1 MTTKA
6 SEGELQFPGEIK
18 RGDNGAAVK
27 RVQEWLCLHEVH
39 VGIDNGFGP
48 ATETA
53 AKQFQSE
60 NGLPSTGVVN
70 QPTFDALVQPMRNAL
85 QDVQPDGKSLGE
97 LVVAYARQHLAQR
110 PMEEGGDNRGPW
122 VRLYMDGEDGVDEK
136 WCAGFATFILN
147 QACATLNQKP
157 PVRRAFACDRIADDA
172 DDKGILKKRP
182 SKPGDL
188 FLVLRSNGTHAHI
201 GIVTGVGQEAFQTI
215 EGNTNDDGS
224 ANGFEVAARTRGYDA
239 KQFVVI

>member
-1 MTTKA
+1 MTTKV

-53 AKQFQSE
+53 VKQFQSE
-60 NGLPSTGVVN
+60 SGLPSTGIVN

-85 QDVQPDGKSLGE
+85 QDIQPDGKSLGE
-97 LVVAYARQHLAQR
+97 LVVAYAQQHLAER

-122 VRLYMDGEDGVDEK
+122 VRLYMDGIDGVDEK
-136 WCAGFATFILN
+136 
-147 QACATLNQKP
+147 
-157 PVRRAFACDRIADDA
+157 
-172 DDKGILKKRP
+172 
-182 SKPGDL
+182 
-188 FLVLRSNGTHAHI
+188 
-201 GIVTGVGQEAFQTI
+201 
-215 EGNTNDDGS
+215 
-224 ANGFEVAARTRGYDA
+224 
-239 KQFVVI
+239 